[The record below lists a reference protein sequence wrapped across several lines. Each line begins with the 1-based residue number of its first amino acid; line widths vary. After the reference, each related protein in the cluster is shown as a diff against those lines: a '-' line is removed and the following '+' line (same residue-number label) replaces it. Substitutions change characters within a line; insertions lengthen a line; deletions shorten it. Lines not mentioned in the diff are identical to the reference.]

1 MESTSFSPIK
11 QRILLLEL
19 VNGEA
24 KQISGWSRSHLRIE
38 IEPYYGDWRLGTDAP
53 AETSGAT
60 TMHSKLQLLV
70 VLIMDPMPMGIYP
83 RAGCTLHFAFC
94 ICNWSPDRT
103 KACFWDTLFLRRN
116 DRAKFEAEATK
127 DVGNSSHL
135 KMSVRGVY

>member
-1 MESTSFSPIK
+1 MGSTYFSPTK

-53 AETSGAT
+53 AETSGTT

-70 VLIMDPMPMGIYP
+70 VLIMDPMPMEPPI
-83 RAGCTLHFAFC
+83 RLNLDSEMTA
-94 ICNWSPDRT
+94 WSARN
-103 KACFWDTLFLRRN
+103 LF
-116 DRAKFEAEATK
+116 
-127 DVGNSSHL
+127 
-135 KMSVRGVY
+135 